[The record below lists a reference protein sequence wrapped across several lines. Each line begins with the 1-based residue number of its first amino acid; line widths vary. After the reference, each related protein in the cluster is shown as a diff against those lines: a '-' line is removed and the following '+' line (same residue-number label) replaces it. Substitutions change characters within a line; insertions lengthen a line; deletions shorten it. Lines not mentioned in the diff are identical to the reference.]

1 MQFPRVQNQLVQ
13 LAVGNSYV
21 RHCTSGG
28 SVVIYGDADNDHSGN
43 YHNYWEISGLAP
55 SAGIYDNLWK
65 ISNYDNCWQLLT
77 MWEKNLQTISGQP
90 DHSAHI
96 ILCDLDEGL
105 FRGGRDRCWG
115 QIHNFCQT
123 WQTLDFQY
131 LPTYFGLFF
140 AKKSWSTYIESI
152 LCMPSIFCL
161 RVSFFVASLA
171 LDYFFLICIPW
182 SNLMTVDK

>member
-28 SVVIYGDADNDHSGN
+28 SAVIYCDADNDHSGN

-77 MWEKNLQTISGQP
+77 MWEKNLQTISGQS

-105 FRGGRDRCWG
+105 FRGGGGIDAG
-115 QIHNFCQT
+115 VKFIT
-123 WQTLDFQY
+123 
-131 LPTYFGLFF
+131 F
-140 AKKSWSTYIESI
+140 AKLDKHSI
-152 LCMPSIFCL
+152 SNIFL
-161 RVSFFVASLA
+161 LI
-171 LDYFFLICIPW
+171 LGFFLLRKVEVLTL
-182 SNLMTVDK
+182 NQF